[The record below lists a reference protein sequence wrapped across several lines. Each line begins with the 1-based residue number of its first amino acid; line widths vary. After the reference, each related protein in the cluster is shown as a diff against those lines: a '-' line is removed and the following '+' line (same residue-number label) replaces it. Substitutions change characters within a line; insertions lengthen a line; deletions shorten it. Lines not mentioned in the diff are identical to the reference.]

1 MSNKHPHH
9 PQDSVTFSG
18 PPSAYSECLL
28 NAFHVRSISFPNPLD
43 RYGFALLLVA
53 AAGAMT
59 TSTPLVVVVLT
70 RAITG
75 AIVGF
80 CALLVHTATT
90 PGLTIGFAGFRLIHI
105 SLDVFFHVLLL
116 HSLAFRSAAVDD
128 DGSVIALYTGFI
140 C

>member
-1 MSNKHPHH
+1 MN
-9 PQDSVTFSG
+9 FSDQV
-18 PPSAYSECLL
+18 SAYSGCLL
-28 NAFHVRSISFPNPLD
+28 YAFHVRSFPFPGPLD

-53 AAGAMT
+53 ASGAMT

-70 RAITG
+70 RDITG

-80 CALLVHTATT
+80 SAHCIHTATT

-105 SLDVFFHVLLL
+105 SLDVFFHVLLFL
-116 HSLAFRSAAVDD
+116 LSLAFRSTPADD

>member
-1 MSNKHPHH
+1 M
-9 PQDSVTFSG
+9 
-18 PPSAYSECLL
+18 Y
-28 NAFHVRSISFPNPLD
+28 AFHVRSFPFPDPLD

-53 AAGAMT
+53 AGGAMT
-59 TSTPLVVVVLT
+59 TSTSLVVVVLT
-70 RAITG
+70 RGITG

-80 CALLVHTATT
+80 SAHCIHTATT

-105 SLDVFFHVLLL
+105 TLDVFFHVLLL
-116 HSLAFRSAAVDD
+116 SLAFRSTPAAVDD